1 MKGESDMEIG
11 EEYFYPCWSGQY
23 TSIRHI
29 QVVHARWTGS
39 VNDYGRKALGIIYK
53 TNKECREN
61 LRDDFLRVT
70 GREL

>member
-1 MKGESDMEIG
+1 MEIG
-11 EEYFYPCWSGQY
+11 EEYFYPSWSGQY

-29 QVVHARWTGS
+29 QVMRVRWAGS

-53 TNKECREN
+53 TDKECRDN

-70 GREL
+70 GRKYQLTKN

>member
-1 MKGESDMEIG
+1 MRTDMEIG
-11 EEYFYPCWSGQY
+11 EEYFYPSWPSQHTG
-23 TSIRHI
+23 IRHI
-29 QVVHARWTGS
+29 QILHARWAGS
-39 VNDYGRKALGIIYK
+39 VNDYGRKALNIIYK